1 MSYVRP
7 ICCGC
12 DGLAAKGRLF
22 CTIKCAADYGEALM
36 RGTEDQYCPTS
47 GEWSHRDV
55 EDEAGNTLLI
65 CGHIATG
72 ITEALMRGNEDQYCP
87 TCGEW
92 SHRDVEDVA
101 GNTLLICGH
110 IATGITEGMGHKE
123 ATRLYDA
130 ALAAAKERTRAHTA
144 APSLG
149 DARKEGAA

>member
-36 RGTEDQYCPTS
+36 RG
-47 GEWSHRDV
+47 
-55 EDEAGNTLLI
+55 
-65 CGHIATG
+65 
-72 ITEALMRGNEDQYCP
+72 NEDQYCP

-92 SHRDVEDVA
+92 SHRDVEDEA